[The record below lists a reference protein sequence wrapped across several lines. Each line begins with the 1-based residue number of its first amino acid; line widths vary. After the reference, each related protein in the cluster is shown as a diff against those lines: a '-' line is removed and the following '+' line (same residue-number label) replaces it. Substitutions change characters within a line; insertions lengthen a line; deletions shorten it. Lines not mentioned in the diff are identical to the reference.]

1 MTSITA
7 SPSVQPAA
15 HFFEQ
20 LERYARSGPSCP
32 VGVFQVGHV
41 SIDLLATTP
50 ELAQR
55 LRRPLSHLQ
64 HRSSDGPRLQIVL
77 AAADPAAPPFP
88 WPEAGLAGG
97 VREWAADGYWFSQ
110 YGADLAVVGYDSH
123 TQHAVGYVQAAT
135 RLPAAFFS
143 GLLFTTIYQALRPLG
158 YFLLHAAAL
167 SWQGAGVLITGPSGA
182 GKTTTMLQ
190 CVRAG
195 FQFIADDATLLS
207 LQTSGQVHAISTLN
221 TMHVTPQTVALF
233 PELTALAGDAIA
245 DDKTTLFVPE
255 IYPQAMATITTARL
269 LIVPT
274 LHGPRDGSL
283 EPLSARTILADALPL
298 SVDLSQPEATTAHL
312 DLLFHLVS
320 TVRCCRLHLPPE
332 IDTVPNLIQRELQ
345 HVTDP
350 DRHQT
355 PIRTP

>member
-1 MTSITA
+1 MTSITTP
-7 SPSVQPAA
+7 PSIQSAA
-15 HFFEQ
+15 QFFDQ
-20 LERYARSGPSCP
+20 LERYARSGSTCSA
-32 VGVFQVGHV
+32 GIFQIENV
-41 SIDLLATTP
+41 SIDLVASTP

-55 LRRPLSHLQ
+55 LRRPLAHLQ
-64 HRSSDGPRLQIVL
+64 HTTGDVPRLRIVL
-77 AAADPAAPPFP
+77 AAAGQDAPPFP
-88 WPEAGLAGG
+88 WTEAGLAGG

-110 YGADLAVVGYDSH
+110 YGAGLAVVGYDSH
-123 TQHAVGYVQAAT
+123 TQRAVGYVQAAT

-143 GLLFTTIYQALRPLG
+143 GLLFTTIYQALRPRG

-167 SWQGAGVLITGPSGA
+167 NWQGAGVLITGPSGA

-190 CVRAG
+190 CVRAD
-195 FQFIADDATLLS
+195 FQFIADDATLLTR
-207 LQTSGQVHAISTLN
+207 QAGGQVRAVSTLN

-233 PELTALAGDAIA
+233 PELTALAGDAIT

-255 IYPQAMATITTARL
+255 IYPQAMATTTTARL

-312 DLLFHLVS
+312 DLLFDLVS
-320 TVRCCRLHLPPE
+320 AVRCYRLHLPPE
-332 IDTVPNLIQRELQ
+332 IGAVPNLIRRELQ
-345 HVTDP
+345 RITAP
-350 DRHQT
+350 DR
-355 PIRTP
+355 P